1 MVRLLESYGG
11 LYDLVY
17 GGKDYAAETGKLRG
31 LIDGRA
37 PGAET
42 LLDVA
47 CGTGQHL
54 CHLRRHYE
62 VEGLELSEA
71 QLQVARE
78 RNPDCVLH
86 LGDMLTFD
94 LGRRFDVVTCLF
106 SSIGY
111 MRSVDELNQAV
122 ANMARHVEPG
132 GLLVVEPWL
141 TPESWLP
148 GTLWSDYVDEPDL
161 KVARISVSEVEGR
174 LAVIQFHILVAR
186 VAEVNYFQ
194 ERHELTL
201 FSEDEYQATFRN
213 AGLDVNFDS
222 EGLIGRGLY
231 VGQTLG

>member
-1 MVRLLESYGG
+1 MLESYGG

-17 GGKDYAAETGKLRG
+17 GGKDYAAETEKLRG
-31 LIDGRA
+31 FIDERA
-37 PGAET
+37 LGAET

-54 CHLRRHYE
+54 YHLRRYYE
-62 VEGLELSEA
+62 VEGLDLSQA

-78 RNPDCVLH
+78 RNPNCTLH

-94 LGRRFDVVTCLF
+94 LGCRFDVVTCLF
-106 SSIGY
+106 SSVGY
-111 MRSVDELNQAV
+111 MRSVDGLNQAV

-174 LAVIQFHILVAR
+174 LAVINFHILVAR
-186 VAEVNYFQ
+186 VAEVDYFR

-201 FSEDEYQATFRN
+201 FTEDEYLASFRS
-213 AGLDVNFDS
+213 AGLDVSFDP

-231 VGQTLG
+231 VGQKPS

>member
-17 GGKDYAAETGKLRG
+17 GGKDYAGETEKLRG
-31 LIDGRA
+31 FIDERA
-37 PGAET
+37 PGAKT

-47 CGTGQHL
+47 CGTGQHIY
-54 CHLRRHYE
+54 HLRLHYN
-62 VEGLELSEA
+62 VEGLDLSEA
-71 QLQVARE
+71 QLQVARK
-78 RNPDCVLH
+78 RNPNCTFH

-106 SSIGY
+106 SSVGY
-111 MRSVDELNQAV
+111 MRSVDGLNRAV
-122 ANMARHVEPG
+122 ANMARHVESG

-174 LAVIQFHILVAR
+174 LAIIKFHILVAR
-186 VAEVNYFQ
+186 DAEVDYFR

-201 FSEDEYQATFRN
+201 FTEDEYLASLRS
-213 AGLDVNFDS
+213 AGLDVSFDP

-231 VGQTLG
+231 VGQTPR

>member
-1 MVRLLESYGG
+1 MLESYGG

-17 GGKDYAAETGKLRG
+17 GAKDYAAETEKLRG
-31 LIDGRA
+31 FIEERA
-37 PGAET
+37 PGVET

-54 CHLRRHYE
+54 YHLARHYE
-62 VEGLELSEA
+62 VEGLDLSEA
-71 QLQVARE
+71 QLEVALE
-78 RNPDCVLH
+78 RNPDCTLH

-106 SSIGY
+106 SSVGY
-111 MRSVDELNQAV
+111 MRSVHELNQAV
-122 ANMARHVEPG
+122 ANMARHVKPG

-148 GTLWSDYVDEPDL
+148 GTLWSDYVDQPNL
-161 KVARISVSEVEGR
+161 KVARISVSKLEGR
-174 LAVIQFHILVAR
+174 LALINFHILIAR
-186 VAEVNYFQ
+186 DSEVDYFR

-201 FSEDEYQATFRN
+201 FTEDEYMASFRS
-213 AGLDVNFDS
+213 AGLDVTFDP

-231 VGQTLG
+231 VGQTPG

>member
-31 LIDGRA
+31 SIDERA

-62 VEGLELSEA
+62 VEGLDLSEA

-201 FSEDEYQATFRN
+201 FSEDEYRATFRN
-213 AGLDVNFDS
+213 AGLDVSFDS

-231 VGQTLG
+231 VGQTPG